1 MSAITP
7 GEESAPEPRSVP
19 VPVPTPPRAEPQE
32 QRQPPRTAERLLGEL
47 RQEAARADTKGS
59 VLVAAQGMA
68 AAALVGV
75 LAARGWRPYDLSVL
89 AQVMWWTGVA
99 SFLVSLVSVLMAVVP
114 RYRTV
119 DWQPGSPLT
128 HFADIRGAARHGVAV
143 LEEALRATERAP
155 GTAVLASL
163 TENSRIVSLKYGW
176 LRAGMAGFTV
186 ALVLLPGS
194 LLVG

>member
-1 MSAITP
+1 MSATTP
-7 GEESAPEPRSVP
+7 GEGSAPEPRSVP
-19 VPVPTPPRAEPQE
+19 VPVQTPPRAELQE
-32 QRQPPRTAERLLGEL
+32 RQPPRAAERLLGEL

-75 LAARGWRPYDLSVL
+75 LAARAWRPYDLSVL

-99 SFLVSLVSVLMAVVP
+99 CFLVSLVAVLMAVVP

-128 HFADIRGAARHGVAV
+128 HFADIRGAARQGVAV